1 MFQGF
6 EVVNNAVGGSDAEG
20 GADFPYGGGGP
31 CSGSVNADETED
43 RLLFYCE
50 SFHALNLIDGEISQ
64 ALNLIAGPVGIL
76 TDGLWKFQ
84 SRFIF
89 WRRKMQLNAPA

>member
-6 EVVNNAVGGSDAEG
+6 EMVDNAVGGSDAKG

-50 SFHALNLIDGEISQ
+50 SFHALNLIGGEISQ
-64 ALNLIAGPVGIL
+64 ALNLIAGPVEIL
-76 TDGLWKFQ
+76 TDGL
-84 SRFIF
+84 
-89 WRRKMQLNAPA
+89 

>member
-1 MFQGF
+1 MID
-6 EVVNNAVGGSDAEG
+6 NAVGRSDAEG

-31 CSGSVNADETED
+31 CPGSVNAYETED

-64 ALNLIAGPVGIL
+64 ALNLMVGPVGIL
-76 TDGLWKFQ
+76 TDGL
-84 SRFIF
+84 
-89 WRRKMQLNAPA
+89 